1 MIDKMIGI
9 AAAEVFNKEINEKIP
24 SHCFEFI
31 RGCMNNMV
39 HLSFIPYDRDDLNQ
53 NVVNYNNL
61 NNSQS
66 ISINQAPHTVI
77 GNNYNNLT
85 YIPQPNSQSHTSKTL
100 PMPGR
105 SHEESIELEKLNGCS
120 MEMNNNGLINQPTP
134 EELFFD
140 NKYIGFNQWI
150 EIPEPV
156 RLFLKLNFTK
166 IFFREKQELIDQHQV

>member
-1 MIDKMIGI
+1 MD
-9 AAAEVFNKEINEKIP
+9 N
-24 SHCFEFI
+24 
-31 RGCMNNMV
+31 
-39 HLSFIPYDRDDLNQ
+39 
-53 NVVNYNNL
+53 
-61 NNSQS
+61 
-66 ISINQAPHTVI
+66 

-156 RLFLKLNFTK
+156 RLFFKIKFYQNFFQRKTRIDRSASSLIKVQKAVIATNGKK
-166 IFFREKQELIDQHQV
+166 INF